1 MAKKGTP
8 EYEIWRAK
16 YLQKREL
23 LKKADTFEN
32 SSFVSKLKKKLTDS
46 LIEENDLI
54 MFMFLSK
61 VEPTTLSVAAL
72 QVVKTKFELEQEDFD
87 NLVSFFK
94 TLSKDI
100 LKLRLIGVNNFY
112 KINQKSESYPLDFQA
127 KYSKDAFK
135 ERYGYDLATISKVY
149 TL

>member
-8 EYEIWRAK
+8 EYEIWKAK

-23 LKKADTFEN
+23 IKKADTFEN

-46 LIEENDLI
+46 LVEENDLI

-61 VEPTTLSVAAL
+61 VEPNTLSVASL
-72 QVVKTKFELEQEDFD
+72 QAVKTKFDLEQEYFD

-112 KINQKSESYPLDFQA
+112 KINQQPESYPPTFQS

-135 ERYGYDLATISKVY
+135 MRYGYDLSTISKVY
-149 TL
+149 AL

>member
-8 EYEIWRAK
+8 EYEIWRVK

-46 LIEENDLI
+46 LLEENDLI

-61 VEPTTLSVAAL
+61 IEPTTLSVAAL
-72 QVVKTKFELEQEDFD
+72 QEVKTKFELEQQDFD

-112 KINQKSESYPLDFQA
+112 KINQKPESYPADFQA

-135 ERYGYDLATISKVY
+135 IRYGYDLSTISKVY
-149 TL
+149 AL

>member
-16 YLQKREL
+16 YLQKRDL
-23 LKKADTFEN
+23 LKKVETFEN
-32 SSFVSKLKKKLTDS
+32 NSFVLKLKKKLADS
-46 LIEENDLI
+46 LLEENDLI

-61 VEPTTLSVAAL
+61 IEPATLSVASL
-72 QVVKTKFELEQEDFD
+72 QEVRTKFDLDQEDFD

-112 KINQKSESYPLDFQA
+112 KINQKPESYPDGFQD

-135 ERYGYDLATISKVY
+135 ERYGHDLATISKVY
-149 TL
+149 AL

>member
-8 EYEIWRAK
+8 EYEIWRVK

-46 LIEENDLI
+46 LLEENDLI

-61 VEPTTLSVAAL
+61 IEPTTLSVAAL
-72 QVVKTKFELEQEDFD
+72 QEVRTKFDLEQEDFD
-87 NLVSFFK
+87 SFVSFFN

-112 KINQKSESYPLDFQA
+112 KINQKPESYPADFQA

-135 ERYGYDLATISKVY
+135 ERYGYDLTTISKVY
-149 TL
+149 AL